1 MTTKIK
7 SGVIAAG
14 AIDATALADN
24 SITIGHL
31 DCSDGTNGQV
41 LTTDGSGTL
50 SFADGGVDGIVSS
63 ADATAITIDSSEK
76 VGIGTTSPSDRL
88 HVVGKA
94 RIQRATNANL
104 NLISDNN
111 TGANPYVVGTNS
123 DTFFIQNQASSGFGT
138 GGNFIQYN
146 EGGSLQLMG
155 VNYIDSSGN
164 VGIGTDSPAEILHV
178 SDTSTAGA
186 VGLRAENSEGHV
198 NFTTNGGGFQFETGA
213 SGAVSV
219 IDSSG
224 NMGIG
229 TTSPDMQLEVAG
241 ASATAGTFKLSGR
254 PDWTSGGG
262 QVHIGSI
269 YGENLGAG
277 VNTTRIKLDGDDTSG
292 SMRFYTANSGTLTSA
307 MYIDSN
313 QDITMSGTIS
323 SGAITSSGASTFS
336 SNVNIDGE
344 LRLDSRG
351 DGGDGDNVLA
361 FKDSDG
367 NYSIRHNVND
377 NNGNYS
383 ISLGYSGIGSGQYEV
398 TGDGVGKLL
407 FGGHGIDGSI
417 SLNAAT
423 TGTAGNNISFS
434 MGLLVDHN
442 AVRVGA
448 SANGTGLQDGEGT
461 KVFDSSGNAFATSY
475 STATQEVITSG
486 NNLTNI
492 AKILGNSS
500 SGGTTTF
507 DVGRGDVYFES
518 NGNSNANGAGITLRT
533 SDNPTSGSIFEVRSS
548 GQACR
553 FFSGQS
559 ITTAGINPFYVGAP
573 TTGGEYVASNYAI
586 KLGDNGNIICEGTL
600 TENGT
605 VSDIRKKEHIEP
617 IDNAVERL
625 QKIKGITFSY
635 KNKPEENR
643 LMGVIAQDLLKD
655 DILKLA
661 VYDHEDFKLQDDDP
675 LKNTYAVRY
684 NHLTAI
690 LIEAVKEQQQQIDEL
705 KAENDALRARIEVLE
720 G

>member
-1 MTTKIK
+1 
-7 SGVIAAG
+7 
-14 AIDATALADN
+14 
-24 SITIGHL
+24 
-31 DCSDGTNGQV
+31 
-41 LTTDGSGTL
+41 
-50 SFADGGVDGIVSS
+50 
-63 ADATAITIDSSEK
+63 
-76 VGIGTTSPSDRL
+76 
-88 HVVGKA
+88 
-94 RIQRATNANL
+94 
-104 NLISDNN
+104 
-111 TGANPYVVGTNS
+111 
-123 DTFFIQNQASSGFGT
+123 
-138 GGNFIQYN
+138 
-146 EGGSLQLMG
+146 
-155 VNYIDSSGN
+155 
-164 VGIGTDSPAEILHV
+164 
-178 SDTSTAGA
+178 
-186 VGLRAENSEGHV
+186 
-198 NFTTNGGGFQFETGA
+198 
-213 SGAVSV
+213 
-219 IDSSG
+219 
-224 NMGIG
+224 MGIG

-241 ASATAGTFKLSGR
+241 ASANAGTFKLSGR

-313 QDITMSGTIS
+313 QNITMSGTIS

-336 SNVNIDGE
+336 STVNIDGE
-344 LRLDSRG
+344 LRLDART
-351 DGGDGDNVLA
+351 DGGTGDNVLA
-361 FKDSDG
+361 FKDSGGD
-367 NYSIRHNVND
+367 YSIRHNVND
-377 NNGNYS
+377 GNGNYS
-383 ISLGYSGIGSGQYEV
+383 ISIGYSGTGSGEYAV
-398 TGDGVGKLL
+398 TGDGVGKVL
-407 FGGHGIDGSI
+407 FGGHGGDGSI

-423 TGTAGNNISFS
+423 AGTAGNNISFS

-461 KVFDSSGNAFATSY
+461 KVFDASANAFATSY

-518 NGNSNANGAGITLRT
+518 NSNSNANGAGITLRT
-533 SDNPTSGSIFEVRSS
+533 SDNPSGDSSIFEVRSS
-548 GQACR
+548 GQASR
-553 FFSGQS
+553 LFVGQDLTSSGY
-559 ITTAGINPFYVGAP
+559 NPFYVGTT
-573 TTGGEYVASNYAI
+573 TTGGDGTASNYTIELAA
-586 KLGDNGNIICEGTL
+586 NGNITAEGAI
-600 TENGT
+600 TENGS

-690 LIEAVKEQQQQIDEL
+690 LIEAVKEQQTLIDDL
-705 KAENDALRARIEVLE
+705 KSRLDEAGL
-720 G
+720 